1 MTISREEVL
10 HIAKLARL
18 NLSETEIN
26 TYCGQLSEILNYVQK
41 LRELNVENVEPM
53 KHVLNMVN
61 VMRDDKELPS
71 LSREE
76 VLSNTPE
83 HDGEYFKVPKVLKG
97 E

>member
-1 MTISREEVL
+1 MKISREEVL

-18 NLSETEIN
+18 SLNEKEIETYSN
-26 TYCGQLSEILNYVQK
+26 QLSEILNYVQK
-41 LRELNVENVEPM
+41 LRELNVDHVEPM

-61 VMRDDKELPS
+61 VMREDKELPS

-76 VLSNTPE
+76 VMANTPE
-83 HDGEYFKVPKVLKG
+83 HNGEYFKVPRVLKG